1 MDESKADTPN
11 KMEDALILDR
21 LENVDK
27 ELHSIME
34 ELKVTAHRKSELEAL
49 RKRLESKEEKELTEW
64 SVELGRKAKK
74 GRFKRLLAELSP
86 ERREEL
92 LSKLSPEKRRKALE

>member
-1 MDESKADTPN
+1 MPNITLSVSEDLKKEMESLPEINWSEVTRGFLSEKV
-11 KMEDALILDR
+11 KR
-21 LENVDK
+21 LVF
-27 ELHSIME
+27 
-34 ELKVTAHRKSELEAL
+34 LKKLEAQ
-49 RKRLESKEEKELTEW
+49 LEFKEEQELTKW

-92 LSKLSPEKRRKALE
+92 LSKLSPEKRREALVV